1 MKKGFTLIELLA
13 IIVLLGLVFAIS
25 YPKIIE
31 IIEKKD
37 TEIDEVTIN
46 ILYNSA
52 QQYIDNDTV
61 TYPNTIGES
70 YNIRIND
77 MILNNLVPI
86 DATKYKNKCV
96 RVTIGTK
103 NSYRIL
109 EC

>member
-46 ILYNSA
+46 K
-52 QQYIDNDTV
+52 
-61 TYPNTIGES
+61 IG
-70 YNIRIND
+70 RAH
-77 MILNNLVPI
+77 V
-86 DATKYKNKCV
+86 
-96 RVTIGTK
+96 
-103 NSYRIL
+103 
-109 EC
+109 